1 MQPDHASNAAQLRAS
16 GVVEAPGRGST
27 LADLLRHA
35 RARRRISQLDLALT
49 LGVSQRHISFVEG
62 GRSIPSRQLLIAWLL
77 EVGATDSV
85 RNAALIHAGYAPS
98 GRIADGPDGAERAP
112 HKALSKL
119 IAHHDPFPGIV
130 FDADWIV
137 RAANS
142 AASWLAWLVMPDFMR
157 LARSRSDG
165 VDMISALVHA
175 NGLLSHM
182 REPLATG
189 KALLGQLQS
198 EALVRPSLRLK
209 ASALAAALS
218 GRFDWQHDPAQPPA
232 SDTHLHQSFETEH
245 GDLSFFTVRS
255 LVGLPQNVTV
265 SSLRA
270 ELWFPADSHTR
281 AVLERQVR
289 GVRPT
294 GDGQESSNEF

>member
-1 MQPDHASNAAQLRAS
+1 MPADHAFYAPRLRAS
-16 GVVEAPGRGST
+16 SLP
-27 LADLLRHA
+27 DLLRQA
-35 RARRRISQLDLALT
+35 RARKRISQLDLALT

-62 GRSIPSRQLLIAWLL
+62 GRSVPSRQLLIAWLL

-85 RNAALIHAGYAPS
+85 RNAALIDAGYAPS
-98 GRIADGPDGAERAP
+98 GRIAAGPDDSERAP

-142 AASWLAWLVMPDFMR
+142 AASWLASVVMPDFMR
-157 LARSRSDG
+157 LPRSPSG
-165 VDMISALVHA
+165 GLDMISALVHA
-175 NGLLSHM
+175 DGLLSRM

-189 KALLGQLQS
+189 RALLGQLQS

-209 ASALAAALS
+209 ASAFAGALS
-218 GRFDWQHDPAQPPA
+218 SRFDWRHDLAQPPA

-281 AVLERQVR
+281 AVLEQRIR
-289 GVRPT
+289 EVRPT
-294 GDGQESSNEF
+294 GAVSR